1 MTTFTDA
8 NGDEWEVKLTI
19 ASSRPLCDYLRTL
32 DPPVDLYSPAEF
44 YAFVS
49 RVPNAVD
56 ALSIL
61 CEKQRKKRGMS
72 EEQFGEALY
81 GKYAWEAQRALNE
94 EYLLFYPD
102 PGMSEILRN
111 TQDRLSESS
120 KKEESLVAKF
130 LGQVVENYEQRVSVL
145 ANQLDSNTSQD
156 SQEKETSEPDTV
168 G

>member
-1 MTTFTDA
+1 MKFTDA

-19 ASSRPLCDYLRTL
+19 ASSRPLCEYLRTL

-44 YAFVS
+44 YAYLTY
-49 RVPNAVD
+49 VPNAID
-56 ALSIL
+56 ALCIL
-61 CEKQRKKRGMS
+61 CTNQRKKRGMS
-72 EEQFGEALY
+72 EEEFGEALY

-94 EYLLFYPD
+94 EYLNFYPD

-111 TQDRLSESS
+111 TQDRLNESS

-130 LGQVVENYEQRVSVL
+130 LGQVVDNYEQRVNVL
-145 ANQLDSNTSQD
+145 ANQLDSNILQD
-156 SQEKETSEPDTV
+156 SPEKVTSEPGTV

>member
-1 MTTFTDA
+1 MKFIDA

-19 ASSRPLCDYLRTL
+19 ASSRPLCEYLRTL

-44 YAFVS
+44 YAYLTY
-49 RVPNAVD
+49 VPNAID
-56 ALSIL
+56 ALCIL
-61 CEKQRKKRGMS
+61 CTNQRKKRGMS
-72 EEQFGEALY
+72 EEEFGEALY

-94 EYLLFYPD
+94 EYLNFYPD

-111 TQDRLSESS
+111 TQDRLNESS

-130 LGQVVENYEQRVSVL
+130 LGQVVDNYEQRVNVL
-145 ANQLDSNTSQD
+145 ANQLDSNILQD
-156 SQEKETSEPDTV
+156 SPEKVTSEPGTV